1 MEQSENRDTEM
12 LLNLEDQLLYEEL
25 KERWTFQFDKY
36 KDLEIG
42 KREYAT
48 HIIGNLKDQHWN
60 IVNKVVNE
68 HLQQISYSR
77 EIGLWNIN
85 VSLYV
90 SAITL
95 LEI

>member
-1 MEQSENRDTEM
+1 M
-12 LLNLEDQLLYEEL
+12 LLNPEDQLLYEEL

-42 KREYAT
+42 KREY
-48 HIIGNLKDQHWN
+48 KDQHWV

-77 EIGLWNIN
+77 EIDLWDIN

-95 LEI
+95 